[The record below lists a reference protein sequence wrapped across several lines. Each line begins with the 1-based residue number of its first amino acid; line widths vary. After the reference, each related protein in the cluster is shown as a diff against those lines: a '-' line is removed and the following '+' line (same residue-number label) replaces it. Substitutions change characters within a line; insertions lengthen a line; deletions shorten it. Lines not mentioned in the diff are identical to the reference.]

1 MYTYLMLSNDSL
13 CYLFMPIYANCGG
26 IIIKQRSRWQSL
38 LKNENVDVNSP
49 EVEEM
54 ILGSPKQ
61 DKLEKNNPD
70 IDDVLPTPSSFDVEA
85 SAQPILSD
93 VRVAPPSA
101 VIGAKIRF
109 VGELVGEEDLLIQG
123 SVEGTVD
130 LKGNTLT
137 IGKQGVVKA
146 NVLAKTVT
154 IEGQVNGDVFG
165 EEKILVK
172 STSHVTGNLIAE
184 RVTLEDGAKFK
195 GSIDM
200 DMDSRKDDLLSFN
213 QKSILRS
220 SSHSPAGATKTAL
233 SSPKVKQPAD
243 TPKVTRP
250 IDSL

>member
-1 MYTYLMLSNDSL
+1 MV
-13 CYLFMPIYANCGG
+13 LFTYANCGG

-38 LKNENVDVNSP
+38 LKSENVDVNSP
-49 EVEEM
+49 EEVEEM
-54 ILGSPKQ
+54 ILGGSKQ
-61 DKLEKNNPD
+61 DKFEKNSPD
-70 IDDVLPTPSSFDVEA
+70 IDDIDDILPTSSPLDVA
-85 SAQPILSD
+85 APAQPILSD
-93 VRVAPPSA
+93 VRVAPPAA

-109 VGELVGEEDLLIQG
+109 IGELVGEEDLLIQG
-123 SVEGTVD
+123 HVEGTVD
-130 LKGNTLT
+130 LKGNALT

-172 STSHVTGNLIAE
+172 STSKVTGNLIAE

-200 DMDSRKDDLLSFN
+200 DMDSRKDDLVSFN
-213 QKSILRS
+213 QKSMLRS
-220 SSHSPAGATKTAL
+220 SAKAKTAATL
-233 SSPKVKQPAD
+233 PSSKANTPVSQAPKA
-243 TPKVTRP
+243 TRP

>member
-1 MYTYLMLSNDSL
+1 MLFI
-13 CYLFMPIYANCGG
+13 CANCGG

-38 LKNENVDVNSP
+38 LKSEDVNSP
-49 EVEEM
+49 EEEEM
-54 ILGSPKQ
+54 ILGGSKQ
-61 DKLEKNNPD
+61 DKVEINSSD
-70 IDDVLPTPSSFDVEA
+70 IDDVLPTSSSLDMPA
-85 SAQPILSD
+85 AQPILSD
-93 VRVAPPSA
+93 VRIAPPAA

-123 SVEGTVD
+123 HIEGTVD
-130 LKGNTLT
+130 LKGNALT

-172 STSHVTGNLIAE
+172 STSNVTGNLIAE

-200 DMDSRKDDLLSFN
+200 DMDARKDDLLGFN
-213 QKSILRS
+213 QKSILRNA
-220 SSHSPAGATKTAL
+220 SHSKAATTL
-233 SSPKVKQPAD
+233 SSPKVNTSTGHASKDASP
-243 TPKVTRP
+243 VE
-250 IDSL
+250 SL

>member
-1 MYTYLMLSNDSL
+1 MLVT
-13 CYLFMPIYANCGG
+13 CANCGG

-38 LKNENVDVNSP
+38 LKSEDTDVNSP
-49 EVEEM
+49 ETEEM
-54 ILGSPKQ
+54 ILGGSKQ
-61 DKLEKNNPD
+61 DKFEINNPD
-70 IDDVLPTPSSFDVEA
+70 IDDVLPASSPLEMEA

-93 VRVAPPSA
+93 VRVAPPAA

-123 SVEGTVD
+123 HVEGTVD
-130 LKGNTLT
+130 LKGHSLT

-146 NVLAKTVT
+146 NILAKTVT

-172 STSHVTGNLIAE
+172 STSKVTGNLIAE

-200 DMDSRKDDLLSFN
+200 DMDSRKDDLISFN

-220 SSHSPAGATKTAL
+220 SAPSGKTATAP
-233 SSPKVKQPAD
+233 SSSKVNAPTGSDASKLARPVE
-243 TPKVTRP
+243 TP
-250 IDSL
+250 

>member
-1 MYTYLMLSNDSL
+1 MLLS
-13 CYLFMPIYANCGG
+13 YANCGG

-38 LKNENVDVNSP
+38 LKSENVDVNSP

-54 ILGSPKQ
+54 ILGSSKQ
-61 DKLEKNNPD
+61 DKFEKNNPD
-70 IDDVLPTPSSFDVEA
+70 MDDVLPTPSPLDVAA

-109 VGELVGEEDLLIQG
+109 IGELVGEEDLLIQG

-130 LKGNTLT
+130 LKGNALT

-172 STSHVTGNLIAE
+172 STSNVSGNLIAE

-200 DMDSRKDDLLSFN
+200 DMDLRKDDLLSFN

-220 SSHSPAGATKTAL
+220 PSHSPTATKKAAL
-233 SSPKVKQPAD
+233 SSPKVNMPAD
-243 TPKVTRP
+243 TPKVART
-250 IDSL
+250 INNL